1 MWIFFAYKKMDI
13 FCKLYKMYPK
23 PLLNYRRDQHL
34 RTPEY
39 FILCTAFFLYDLITK
54 CKFLPYFQTEI
65 EDISVIF
72 IRKKFPLKIR
82 NMHRLQGKKNVI

>member
-1 MWIFFAYKKMDI
+1 MDI

-54 CKFLPYFQTEI
+54 MQISALFPNRNRRHFCYFYSEKVSIKNQKHAPI
-65 EDISVIF
+65 A
-72 IRKKFPLKIR
+72 RKKKCDLIC
-82 NMHRLQGKKNVI
+82 NNAT